1 MTLHIFN
8 PEHDI
13 ALAANLS
20 NFTAPHAGRQLRNDL
35 GFLPALWAQ
44 EGDQILVQHEESALK
59 AYRRVCHR
67 LVKLGI
73 KKIENGELRMENYDM
88 FKSGNGSGCGN
99 HNSQL
104 STLIATPHSDRWS
117 ENCKLSISPWGWD
130 KAIRRELE
138 RMGVEASLLPTVEQ
152 IEQIRQ
158 LSHRRT
164 SAQLLPLLQMEGTV
178 GEAFECTTVEEVM
191 ELMQRY
197 GRLVLKAPWSSSGRG
212 VRFCDAE
219 RLNNKEKIINNNDAQ
234 MAWVT
239 NILKAQGSI
248 MAEPYYNKVRDF
260 GMEFEADAEGRI
272 HYLGLSL
279 FHTVNGAYVGNILAT
294 ESVKCEMISRYVPVC
309 LLDLIKQKITE
320 QLRLPGYVGPFG
332 IDMMIVKPGEGNH
345 NSQLSI
351 LNSQLSIVNCQLG
364 LHPCVEINLRR
375 TMGHV
380 ALSISPTDDDIRGVM
395 RVIYD
400 RDHYKLKINKLR

>member
-44 EGDQILVQHEESALK
+44 EDDQILVQHEESALK

-73 KKIENGELRMENYDM
+73 KDSLP
-88 FKSGNGSGCGN
+88 
-99 HNSQL
+99 L
-104 STLIATPHSDRWS
+104 LTPPFTAAKVGVYRQ
-117 ENCKLSISPWGWD
+117 ETQRIQPWGWD
-130 KAIRRELE
+130 RAIRRELE
-138 RMGVEASLLPTVEQ
+138 RMGMAASLLPTAEQ

-178 GEAFECTTVEEVM
+178 GEAFECTTIEQVA
-191 ELMQRY
+191 ELFQRY
-197 GRLVLKAPWSSSGRG
+197 ERLVLKAPWSSSGRG
-212 VRFCDAE
+212 VRFFTMDNGQWTMDNGQLPMSNWIA
-219 RLNNKEKIINNNDAQ
+219 N
-234 MAWVT
+234 V
-239 NILKAQGSI
+239 LKTQGSI
-248 MAEPYYNKVRDF
+248 MAEPYYNKVKDF

-272 HYLGLSL
+272 RYLGLSL

-294 ESVKCEMISRYVPVC
+294 ESVKREMISRYIPVS
-309 LLDLIKQKITE
+309 LLDLVKQRIIE
-320 QLRLPGYVGPFG
+320 QLRLNGYVGPFG
-332 IDMMIVKPGEGNH
+332 IDMMIVKSIGNGNH
-345 NSQLSI
+345 
-351 LNSQLSIVNCQLG
+351 NSQLSIVNCQLG

-380 ALSISPTDDDIRGVM
+380 ALSISPADDDIRAVM

-400 RDHYKLKINKLR
+400 GNHYKLKINKLR

>member
-44 EGDQILVQHEESALK
+44 EGDRVLVQHEESALK

-88 FKSGNGSGCGN
+88 FKGANDGSGIGN
-99 HNSQL
+99 HNS
-104 STLIATPHSDRWS
+104 PF
-117 ENCKLSISPWGWD
+117 SIVNSQFIQPWGWD
-130 KAIRRELE
+130 RAIRRELE
-138 RMGVEASLLPTVEQ
+138 RNGVPASLLPTAEQ

-164 SAQLLPLLQMEGTV
+164 SAQLLPQLQMEGTV
-178 GEAFECTTVEEVM
+178 GEAFECTTIEQVEE
-191 ELMQRY
+191 LHRRY

-212 VRFCDAE
+212 VRFCDAA
-219 RLNNKEKIINNNDAQ
+219 RLVNNEELIMNN
-234 MAWVT
+234 WVRNVIKT
-239 NILKAQGSI
+239 QGSI

-260 GMEFEADAEGRI
+260 GMEFEANAEGHIR
-272 HYLGLSL
+272 YLGLSL
-279 FHTVNGAYVGNILAT
+279 FHTVNGAYEGNILAT
-294 ESVKCEMISRYVPVC
+294 ESVKREMISRYIPVS
-309 LLDLIKQKITE
+309 LLDSVKQRIVE
-320 QLRLPGYVGPFG
+320 RLHLDGYVGPFG
-332 IDMMIVKPGEGNH
+332 IDMMIVKSIGNGNH

-351 LNSQLSIVNCQLG
+351 LNSQLL

-380 ALSISPTDDDIRGVM
+380 ALSISPTDDDIRAVM

-400 RDHYKLKINKLR
+400 GNHYKLKINKLR

>member
-1 MTLHIFN
+1 MHEINTNRRMTLHIFN

-44 EGDQILVQHEESALK
+44 EGDRVLVQHEESALK

-73 KKIENGELRMENYDM
+73 KKIENGELRMENYD
-88 FKSGNGSGCGN
+88 KSIFSAPFSIL
-99 HNSQL
+99 HSPF
-104 STLIATPHSDRWS
+104 SIA
-117 ENCKLSISPWGWD
+117 PWGWD
-130 KAIRRELE
+130 RAIRRELE
-138 RMGVEASLLPTVEQ
+138 RNGVPASLLPAAEQ

-164 SAQLLPLLQMEGTV
+164 SAQLLPLLQMDGTV
-178 GEAFECTTVEEVM
+178 GEAFECTTVEQVE
-191 ELMQRY
+191 ELYQRY

-212 VRFCDAE
+212 VRFFTMDNGQ
-219 RLNNKEKIINNNDAQ
+219 LTMDNGQLPMSNWI
-234 MAWVT
+234 T
-239 NILKAQGSI
+239 NVLKTQGSI
-248 MAEPYYNKVRDF
+248 MAEPYYNKVKDF
-260 GMEFEADAEGRI
+260 GMEFEVDAEGRI

-279 FHTVNGAYVGNILAT
+279 FHTVNGAYQGNILAT
-294 ESVKCEMISRYVPVC
+294 EAVKREMISRYIPIS
-309 LLDLIKQKITE
+309 LLDSVKQRIVE
-320 QLRLPGYVGPFG
+320 RLTLNSYVGPFG
-332 IDMMIVKPGEGNH
+332 IDMMIVKSIGNGNH
-345 NSQLSI
+345 
-351 LNSQLSIVNCQLG
+351 NSQLSIVNCQLG

-380 ALSISPTDDDIRGVM
+380 ALSISPTDDDIRAVM

-400 RDHYKLKINKLR
+400 GNHYKLKINKLR

>member
-44 EGDQILVQHEESALK
+44 EGDRVLVQHEESALK
-59 AYRRVCHR
+59 VYRRVCHR

-88 FKSGNGSGCGN
+88 FKGGNGSGCGN

-104 STLIATPHSDRWS
+104 STLIATPHSDQRS
-117 ENCKLSISPWGWD
+117 ENSQISIAPWGWD
-130 KAIRRELE
+130 RAIRRELE
-138 RMGVEASLLPTVEQ
+138 RMGMTASLLPTAEQ

-178 GEAFECTTVEEVM
+178 GEAFECTAVEEVT

-219 RLNNKEKIINNNDAQ
+219 RLNGKGEMRNEKWARNVIAS
-234 MAWVT
+234 
-239 NILKAQGSI
+239 QGSI

-279 FHTVNGAYVGNILAT
+279 FHTVNGAYEGNILAT
-294 ESVKCEMISRYVPVC
+294 ESVKQEMISRYIPAC
-309 LLDLIKQKITE
+309 LLDSIKQTIVE
-320 QLRLPGYVGPFG
+320 RLTLNGYVGPFG

-345 NSQLSI
+345 
-351 LNSQLSIVNCQLG
+351 NSQLSIVNCQLG

-380 ALSISPTDDDIRGVM
+380 ALSISPTDDDIRAVM

-400 RDHYKLKINKLR
+400 GNHYKLKINKLR

>member
-44 EGDQILVQHEESALK
+44 EGDRVLVQHEESALK

-67 LVKLGI
+67 LVKLGVSSI
-73 KKIENGELRMENYDM
+73 TNYEFQIPKFTTHSSEIVIRNSEL
-88 FKSGNGSGCGN
+88 
-99 HNSQL
+99 
-104 STLIATPHSDRWS
+104 T
-117 ENCKLSISPWGWD
+117 SIQPWGWD
-130 KAIRRELE
+130 RAIRRELE
-138 RMGVEASLLPTVEQ
+138 RMGMTASLLPTAEQ

-164 SAQLLPLLQMEGTV
+164 SAQLLPLLQMDGTV
-178 GEAFECTTVEEVM
+178 GEAFECTAVEEVT

-248 MAEPYYNKVRDF
+248 MAEPYYNKVKDF
-260 GMEFEADAEGRI
+260 GMEFEADAEGHIR
-272 HYLGLSL
+272 YLGLSL
-279 FHTVNGAYVGNILAT
+279 FHTVNGAYQGNILAT
-294 ESVKCEMISRYVPVC
+294 EAVKREMISRYIPIS
-309 LLDLIKQKITE
+309 LIDSIKQRIVE
-320 QLRLPGYVGPFG
+320 RLNLDGYVGPFG
-332 IDMMIVKPGEGNH
+332 IDMMIVKSIGNGNH

-351 LNSQLSIVNCQLG
+351 LNSQLL

-380 ALSISPTDDDIRGVM
+380 ALSISPTDDDIRWVM

>member
-44 EGDQILVQHEESALK
+44 EGDRVLVQHEESALK

-67 LVKLGI
+67 LVKLGVSLI
-73 KKIENGELRMENYDM
+73 TNYEFQIPKFTTHSSEIVIRNSEL
-88 FKSGNGSGCGN
+88 
-99 HNSQL
+99 
-104 STLIATPHSDRWS
+104 T
-117 ENCKLSISPWGWD
+117 SIQPWGWD
-130 KAIRRELE
+130 RAIRRELE
-138 RMGVEASLLPTVEQ
+138 RNGVPVSLLPTAEQ

-178 GEAFECTTVEEVM
+178 GEAFECTTIEQVEE
-191 ELMQRY
+191 LHRRY

-219 RLNNKEKIINNNDAQ
+219 RLNEKGEMRNEKWARNVIAS
-234 MAWVT
+234 
-239 NILKAQGSI
+239 QGSI

-260 GMEFEADAEGRI
+260 GMEFEADAEGHIR
-272 HYLGLSL
+272 YLGLSL

-294 ESVKCEMISRYVPVC
+294 ESVKREMISRYIPVS
-309 LLDLIKQKITE
+309 LLDLVKQRIIE
-320 QLRLPGYVGPFG
+320 RLNLDGYVGPFG
-332 IDMMIVKPGEGNH
+332 IDMMIVKHHPSSLLPTPSPSRTGGELH
-345 NSQLSI
+345 QTSSI
-351 LNSQLSIVNCQLG
+351 LHHPSSLS

-380 ALSISPTDDDIRGVM
+380 ALSISPTDDDIRAVM

-400 RDHYKLKINKLR
+400 GNHYKLKINKLR

>member
-44 EGDQILVQHEESALK
+44 EGDRVLVHHEESALK

-67 LVKLGI
+67 LVKLGVSLI
-73 KKIENGELRMENYDM
+73 TNYEFQIPKFTTHSSEIVIRNSEL
-88 FKSGNGSGCGN
+88 
-99 HNSQL
+99 
-104 STLIATPHSDRWS
+104 T
-117 ENCKLSISPWGWD
+117 SIQPWGWD
-130 KAIRRELE
+130 RAIRRELE
-138 RMGVEASLLPTVEQ
+138 RNGVPASLLPAAEQ

-178 GEAFECTTVEEVM
+178 GEAFECTTIEQVEE
-191 ELMQRY
+191 LHRRY

-219 RLNNKEKIINNNDAQ
+219 RLNETGEMRNEKWARNVIAS
-234 MAWVT
+234 
-239 NILKAQGSI
+239 QGSI

-279 FHTVNGAYVGNILAT
+279 FHTVNGAYEGNILAT
-294 ESVKCEMISRYVPVC
+294 ESVKREMISCYIPVS
-309 LLDLIKQKITE
+309 LLDLVKQRIIE
-320 QLRLPGYVGPFG
+320 RLHLDGYVGPFG
-332 IDMMIVKPGEGNH
+332 IDMMIVKSIGNGNH
-345 NSQLSI
+345 
-351 LNSQLSIVNCQLG
+351 NSQLSIVNCQLG

-380 ALSISPTDDDIRGVM
+380 ALSISPTDDDIRAVM

-400 RDHYKLKINKLR
+400 GNHYKLKINKLR

>member
-13 ALAANLS
+13 ALASNLS

-44 EGDQILVQHEESALK
+44 EGVQILVQHEESALK

-67 LVKLGI
+67 LVELGVSLI
-73 KKIENGELRMENYDM
+73 TNYEFQIPKFTTHSSEIVIRNSEL
-88 FKSGNGSGCGN
+88 
-99 HNSQL
+99 
-104 STLIATPHSDRWS
+104 T
-117 ENCKLSISPWGWD
+117 SIQPWGWD
-130 KAIRRELE
+130 RAIRRELE
-138 RMGVEASLLPTVEQ
+138 RMGVAAPLLPTAEQ

-178 GEAFECTTVEEVM
+178 GEAFECTTVEQVE
-191 ELMQRY
+191 ELYQRY
-197 GRLVLKAPWSSSGRG
+197 SRLVLKAPWSSSGRG

-239 NILKAQGSI
+239 NILKTQGSI
-248 MAEPYYNKVRDF
+248 MAEPYYNKVKDF

-294 ESVKCEMISRYVPVC
+294 ESVKQEMISRYIPIS
-309 LLDLIKQKITE
+309 LLDSVKQRIVE
-320 QLRLPGYVGPFG
+320 RLNLDGYVGPFG
-332 IDMMIVKPGEGNH
+332 IDMMIVKSIGNGNH
-345 NSQLSI
+345 NS
-351 LNSQLSIVNCQLG
+351 
-364 LHPCVEINLRR
+364 
-375 TMGHV
+375 
-380 ALSISPTDDDIRGVM
+380 
-395 RVIYD
+395 
-400 RDHYKLKINKLR
+400 

>member
-44 EGDQILVQHEESALK
+44 EGDRVLVQHEESALK

-67 LVKLGI
+67 LVKLGVSLI
-73 KKIENGELRMENYDM
+73 TNYEFQIPKFTTHSSEIVIRNSEL
-88 FKSGNGSGCGN
+88 
-99 HNSQL
+99 
-104 STLIATPHSDRWS
+104 T
-117 ENCKLSISPWGWD
+117 SIQPWGWD
-130 KAIRRELE
+130 RAIRRELE
-138 RMGVEASLLPTVEQ
+138 RMGMTASLLPTAEQ

-178 GEAFECTTVEEVM
+178 GEAFECTAVEEVT

-212 VRFCDAE
+212 VRFCDAA
-219 RLNNKEKIINNNDAQ
+219 RLVNNEELIINN
-234 MAWVT
+234 WVRNVIKT
-239 NILKAQGSI
+239 QGSI
-248 MAEPYYNKVRDF
+248 MAEPYYNKVKDF

-294 ESVKCEMISRYVPVC
+294 EIVKREMISRYIPIS
-309 LLDLIKQKITE
+309 LLDSVKQRIVE
-320 QLRLPGYVGPFG
+320 RLNLDGYVGPFG
-332 IDMMIVKPGEGNH
+332 IDMMIVKSIGNGNH
-345 NSQLSI
+345 
-351 LNSQLSIVNCQLG
+351 NSQLSIVNCQLG

-380 ALSISPTDDDIRGVM
+380 ALNISPTDDDIRAVM

-400 RDHYKLKINKLR
+400 GNHYKLKINKLR

>member
-44 EGDQILVQHEESALK
+44 EGDRVLVQHEESALK

-67 LVKLGI
+67 LAKLGI

-88 FKSGNGSGCGN
+88 FKGANDGSGTGN
-99 HNSQL
+99 HNS
-104 STLIATPHSDRWS
+104 PF
-117 ENCKLSISPWGWD
+117 SIVNSQFIQPWGWD
-130 KAIRRELE
+130 RAIRRELE
-138 RMGVEASLLPTVEQ
+138 RMGMTASLLPAAEQ

-178 GEAFECTTVEEVM
+178 GEAFECTTIDQVEE
-191 ELMQRY
+191 LHRRY

-212 VRFCDAE
+212 VRFLDVRCLMDDVRSEAPE
-219 RLNNKEKIINNNDAQ
+219 FN
-234 MAWVT
+234 WVRNVIKT
-239 NILKAQGSI
+239 QGSI

-279 FHTVNGAYVGNILAT
+279 FHTVNGAYEGNILAT
-294 ESVKCEMISRYVPVC
+294 ESVKREMISRYVPTG
-309 LLDLIKQKITE
+309 LLDSVKQRIVE
-320 QLRLPGYVGPFG
+320 RLHLDGYVGPFG
-332 IDMMIVKPGEGNH
+332 IDMMIVRPQPSSIQHHPSNIIHPTSSIQNH
-345 NSQLSI
+345 PSSLS
-351 LNSQLSIVNCQLG
+351 

-380 ALSISPTDDDIRGVM
+380 ALSISPTDDDIRAVM

-400 RDHYKLKINKLR
+400 GNHYKLKINKLR

>member
-67 LVKLGI
+67 LVKLGVSLI
-73 KKIENGELRMENYDM
+73 TNYEFQIPKFTTHSSEIGIRNSEL
-88 FKSGNGSGCGN
+88 
-99 HNSQL
+99 
-104 STLIATPHSDRWS
+104 T
-117 ENCKLSISPWGWD
+117 SIQPWGWD
-130 KAIRRELE
+130 RAIRRELE
-138 RMGVEASLLPTVEQ
+138 RMGVEASLLPAVEQ

-178 GEAFECTTVEEVM
+178 GEAFECTAIEKVEE
-191 ELMQRY
+191 LYQRY
-197 GRLVLKAPWSSSGRG
+197 SRLVLKAPWSSSGRG
-212 VRFCDAE
+212 VRFCDAA
-219 RLNNKEKIINNNDAQ
+219 RLVNNEELIMNN
-234 MAWVT
+234 WVRNVIKT
-239 NILKAQGSI
+239 QGSI

-272 HYLGLSL
+272 RYLGLSL
-279 FHTVNGAYVGNILAT
+279 FHTVNGAYEGNILAT
-294 ESVKCEMISRYVPVC
+294 ESVKREMISHYIPVS
-309 LLDLIKQKITE
+309 LLDSVKQRIVE
-320 QLRLPGYVGPFG
+320 RLNLDGYVGPFG
-332 IDMMIVKPGEGNH
+332 IDMMIVKSIGNGNH
-345 NSQLSI
+345 
-351 LNSQLSIVNCQLG
+351 NSQLSIVNCQLV

-380 ALSISPTDDDIRGVM
+380 ALNISPTDDDIRAVM

-400 RDHYKLKINKLR
+400 GHHYKLKINKLR

>member
-13 ALAANLS
+13 ALASNLS
-20 NFTAPHAGRQLRNDL
+20 NFTAPRAGRQLRTDL
-35 GFLPALWAQ
+35 WWMPRLWAQ
-44 EGDQILVQHEESALK
+44 ENDVVWMKGVQ
-59 AYRRVCHR
+59 
-67 LVKLGI
+67 LGGLPI
-73 KKIENGELRMENYDM
+73 TAVE
-88 FKSGNGSGCGN
+88 
-99 HNSQL
+99 
-104 STLIATPHSDRWS
+104 
-117 ENCKLSISPWGWD
+117 PWGWD
-130 KAIRRELE
+130 RAICAELRRA
-138 RMGVEASLLPTVEQ
+138 GVKDEVLPTDEMVQ
-152 IEQIRQ
+152 HIRQ

-178 GEAFECTTVEEVM
+178 GEAFECTAVEEVT

-212 VRFCDAE
+212 VRFCE
-219 RLNNKEKIINNNDAQ
+219 NEKGEMRNEN
-234 MAWVT
+234 WVR
-239 NILKAQGSI
+239 NVIKAQGSM
-248 MAEPYYNKVRDF
+248 MAEPYYNKVKDF

-279 FHTVNGAYVGNILAT
+279 FHTVNGAYEGNILAT
-294 ESVKCEMISRYVPVC
+294 ESVKQEMISRYIPAC
-309 LLDLIKQKITE
+309 LLDSIKQTIAE
-320 QLRLPGYVGPFG
+320 RLTLNGYVGPFG

-351 LNSQLSIVNCQLG
+351 VNSQLL

-380 ALSISPTDDDIRGVM
+380 ALNISPTDDDIRAVM

-400 RDHYKLKINKLR
+400 GNHYKLKINKLR